1 MNWEETLRSDPV
13 MARLIETHGEITH
26 TPADD
31 EYRRLAVSIIN
42 QQLSSA
48 SAAAVRERAFAAL
61 DDEVTPT
68 AILEFPE
75 AELRAAGLSEAKVRY
90 LRNAAEAFLERDL
103 TRGSLEDYSDE
114 EVIDELTSITGI
126 GAWTARMYLMFA
138 LGREDVLP
146 LGDLGIRK
154 GIDDLY
160 GDGTGMN
167 RTEMRTVAEQW
178 RPYRTYGCRYVWRHY
193 EADDPD
199 R

>member
-1 MNWEETLRSDPV
+1 MSWQETLRSDPV
-13 MARLIETHGEITH
+13 MARQIDTYGEITH
-26 TPADD
+26 SPADE
-31 EYRRLAVSIIN
+31 EYRRLAVSIVN

-48 SAAAVRERAFAAL
+48 SAAAVRERAFAVL

-68 AILEFPE
+68 AVLE
-75 AELRAAGLSEAKVRY
+75 ASKDDLRSAGLSEAKVRY

-103 TRGSLEDYSDE
+103 SRAGLSHYSDE

-126 GAWTARMYLMFA
+126 GEWTARMYLMFA

-146 LGDLGIRK
+146 LGDLGIRN
-154 GIDDLY
+154 GIEDLY
-160 GDGTGMN
+160 GEGREMS
-167 RTEMRTVAEQW
+167 RQEMRYVAEQW

-193 EADDPD
+193 ETD